1 MEVSAPVSS
10 PVASEPVVSDA
21 KVEGSESQGEAEAKA
36 EAKRKL
42 KVKIDGEMH
51 EVDEDEVISDY
62 GKGKAADKKFQE
74 AAALRKEAVAFIE
87 ALKKDPISVLTNPK
101 LGVNMRE
108 VAESYLLAQLEDEMM
123 DPRDK
128 ELRDL
133 KKEKMTR
140 EQMEA
145 EAKRQAEEAEIQ
157 ALTDNYRA
165 EYEKSFQ
172 ACLEA
177 SGLPKTPHTVKRLAF
192 YMNEGMKRG
201 MDLKP
206 DDVVGLVKD
215 EYIEEQK
222 SLFSGLD
229 GENLLK
235 LLGDDLAKKIRKYDT
250 SRVVQPQKISLMDQ
264 PNVSERSM
272 KKSEK
277 INKDEWKAKMDR
289 IKAGLE

>member
-1 MEVSAPVSS
+1 MEVSAPVST
-10 PVASEPVVSDA
+10 PVAEAPAASDTQA
-21 KVEGSESQGEAEAKA
+21 EAASQTAQDEAKA

-42 KVKIDGEMH
+42 KVKIDGQVH
-51 EVDEDEVISDY
+51 EVDEDEVINDY

-108 VAESYLLAQLEDEMM
+108 VAETYLLAQLEDEMM
-123 DPRDK
+123 DPRDR

-145 EAKRQAEEAEIQ
+145 ETKRQAEEAEMQ
-157 ALTDNYRA
+157 ALTENYRA
-165 EYEKSFQ
+165 EYERAFQ
-172 ACLEA
+172 ACLES

-201 MDLKP
+201 LDLKP

-222 SLFSGLD
+222 TLFSSLD

-250 SRVVQPQKISLMDQ
+250 SRVVQPQKISLIDQ
-264 PNVSERSM
+264 PNVSERAI
-272 KKSEK
+272 KKAERVSKE
-277 INKDEWKAKMDR
+277 EWKAKMDR

>member
-1 MEVSAPVSS
+1 
-10 PVASEPVVSDA
+10 
-21 KVEGSESQGEAEAKA
+21 
-36 EAKRKL
+36 
-42 KVKIDGEMH
+42 
-51 EVDEDEVISDY
+51 
-62 GKGKAADKKFQE
+62 
-74 AAALRKEAVAFIE
+74 
-87 ALKKDPISVLTNPK
+87 
-101 LGVNMRE
+101 
-108 VAESYLLAQLEDEMM
+108 MM

-145 EAKRQAEEAEIQ
+145 EAKRQAQEAEDA
-157 ALTDNYRA
+157 ALTEHHRA

-172 ACLEA
+172 ASLDA
-177 SGLPKTPHTVKRLAF
+177 SGLPKTPHTIKRMAY
-192 YMNEGMKRG
+192 YMHEGMKRG

-206 DDVVGLVKD
+206 NDVVSLVKD

-264 PNVSERSM
+264 PNVSERAL
-272 KKSEK
+272 KKSERVS
-277 INKDEWKAKMDR
+277 KDDWKAKMDR

>member
-1 MEVSAPVSS
+1 
-10 PVASEPVVSDA
+10 
-21 KVEGSESQGEAEAKA
+21 
-36 EAKRKL
+36 
-42 KVKIDGEMH
+42 MH
-51 EVDEDEVISDY
+51 EVDEDEVINDY
-62 GKGKAADKKFQE
+62 GKGKAADKKFAE

-87 ALKKDPISVLTNPK
+87 ALKSDPISVLTNPK

-133 KKEKMTR
+133 KKEKTTR

-145 EAKRQAEEAEIQ
+145 ESKRQAEEAEVQ
-157 ALTDNYRA
+157 ALTENYRA

-172 ACLEA
+172 SCLEA

-235 LLGDDLAKKIRKYDT
+235 LLGDDLAKKIRKFDT
-250 SRVVQPQKISLMDQ
+250 SRVMKPQKISLMDQ
-264 PNVSERSM
+264 PNVSERAT
-272 KKSEK
+272 KKVDRVTKE
-277 INKDEWKAKMDR
+277 EWKAKMDR